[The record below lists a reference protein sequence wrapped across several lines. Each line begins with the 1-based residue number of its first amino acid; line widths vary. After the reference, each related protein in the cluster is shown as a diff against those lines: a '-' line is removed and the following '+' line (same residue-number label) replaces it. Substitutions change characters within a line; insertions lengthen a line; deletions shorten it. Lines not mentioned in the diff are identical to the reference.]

1 MRIIFNF
8 EGPERCHDISLEY
21 LRHRFTTDD
30 PGIDVLVLLIEQLL
44 EQDDVLIAHRVE
56 IGIGITPQDQVCFL
70 EATSPGAYAQFL
82 AFDVG
87 TFGHGVDI
95 VRLALRVDHWSVR
108 IQTLNLPPM
117 RPEILFP
124 LFQDITALPGIGPRL
139 AALLAKVAGA
149 RVRDVLFLKPSSLID
164 RRFRTSISDAPED
177 QIITLQA
184 TVETHM
190 PGHRK
195 GQPYKVRMYDQTGF
209 LHLVFF
215 HARGDYLKKL
225 LPEGETR
232 IISGKAERFGSEIQ
246 MVHPDLVMSEEEAET
261 TPLLETV
268 YPLTAGLT
276 GKTVRKAVDG
286 ALSLLPALPEWCDT
300 GLKQKHNWPDF
311 TSALYGL
318 HRPEDADSLSPDT
331 PERSR
336 LAFDELTAR
345 QLALQLVRAQRKRI
359 SGREMKVPGRF
370 VQTMLDNA
378 PFAPTGAQQ
387 RAYLDIKQDLE
398 EPERMTRLLHG
409 DVGAGKTFV
418 AAMAA
423 AHVAEA
429 GSQTAIMAPTEILA
443 RQHQKTIA
451 ALLEPV
457 GINVLTLTGRDKGK
471 SRKAL
476 LEQISSGQA
485 MVVCGTHALFQN
497 DVAFRDLGLVVI
509 DEQHRFGVSDRMRL
523 ASKGYR
529 PETLAMTATPIP
541 RTLALAVY
549 GDMDVSRL
557 DEKPAGRKPPT
568 TRLVSMDRLGE
579 MVEGVRRAVAK
590 GERVYWVCPLV
601 EESEASELS
610 AAEDRWRHLRAALGD
625 DRIGLLHG
633 RMKAEEKEATAASFR
648 AGEIDIL
655 VATTVIEVGVDAP
668 DATIMI
674 IEHAERF
681 GLAQLHQLRG
691 RVGRGDRA
699 SSCILLYK
707 GPLGETAKARLEMM
721 RQTDDGFAIAE
732 EDWRLRGA
740 GDPLGLRQSGLPD
753 YRLADIEAHAD
764 LIPVANDYARLIVE
778 SNPQL
783 EGAKGE
789 ALRTLLYLFE
799 QDTGIRLL
807 KSG

>member
-1 MRIIFNF
+1 
-8 EGPERCHDISLEY
+8 
-21 LRHRFTTDD
+21 
-30 PGIDVLVLLIEQLL
+30 
-44 EQDDVLIAHRVE
+44 
-56 IGIGITPQDQVCFL
+56 
-70 EATSPGAYAQFL
+70 
-82 AFDVG
+82 
-87 TFGHGVDI
+87 
-95 VRLALRVDHWSVR
+95 
-108 IQTLNLPPM
+108 M

-139 AALLAKVAGA
+139 ATLLAKIAGP
-149 RVRDVLFLKPSSLID
+149 RIKDVLFLKPASLID
-164 RRFRTSISDAPED
+164 RRFQTSVDQAPED
-177 QIITLQA
+177 QIVTLKG
-184 TVETHM
+184 TVETHI
-190 PGHRK
+190 PGRRK
-195 GQPYKVRMYDQTGF
+195 GQPYKVRMYDETGF

-215 HARGDYLKKL
+215 HARGDYLNRL
-225 LPEGETR
+225 LPEGESR
-232 IISGKAERFGSEIQ
+232 IVSGKIERFGSEIQ
-246 MVHPDLVMSEEEAET
+246 MVHPDLVISEAEAET

-276 GKTVRKAVDG
+276 GKTVRKAVGG
-286 ALSLLPALPEWCDT
+286 ALDILPEFPEWGDT
-300 GLKQKHNWPDF
+300 GLLQKYGWPGF
-311 TSALYGL
+311 SQALRSL
-318 HRPEDADSLSPDT
+318 HQPEEAEALSPDT

-345 QLALQLVRAQRKRI
+345 QLALQLVRAQRKKVT
-359 SGREMKVPGRF
+359 GRQMQVEGRL
-370 VQTMLDNA
+370 VAQMLKHA

-387 RAYLDIKQDLE
+387 RAYADIKTDLVS
-398 EPERMTRLLHG
+398 PDRMTRLLHG

-418 AAMAA
+418 AALAA
-423 AHVAEA
+423 THVAEA
-429 GSQTAIMAPTEILA
+429 GAQTAIMAPTEILA
-443 RQHQKTIA
+443 RQHHKTIS
-451 ALLEPV
+451 ALLAPLGLDV
-457 GINVLTLTGRDKGK
+457 ITLTGRDKGK
-471 SRKAL
+471 SRKVL
-476 LEQISSGQA
+476 LEAIASGRA
-485 MVVCGTHALFQN
+485 PVVCGTHALFQD
-497 DVAFRDLGLVVI
+497 DVEFADLGLVVI
-509 DEQHRFGVSDRMRL
+509 DEQHRFGVSDRLRL

-549 GDMDVSRL
+549 GDMDVSKL

-579 MVEGVRRAVAK
+579 MVEGVRRAVSK

-601 EESEASELS
+601 EESEVSELS

-633 RMKAEEKEATAASFR
+633 RMKAEEKEAIAASFR

-691 RVGRGDRA
+691 RVGRGDRE

-721 RQTDDGFAIAE
+721 RKTDDGFAIAE

-753 YRLADIEAHAD
+753 YRLADVEAHAD
-764 LIPVANDYARLIVE
+764 LIPVANDYARMIVQ

-783 EGAKGE
+783 EGEKGD